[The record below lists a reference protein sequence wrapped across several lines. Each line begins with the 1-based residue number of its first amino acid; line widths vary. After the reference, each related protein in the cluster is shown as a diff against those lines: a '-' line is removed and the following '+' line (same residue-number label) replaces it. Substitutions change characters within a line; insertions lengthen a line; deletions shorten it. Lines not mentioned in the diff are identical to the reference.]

1 MKNNNTIILV
11 IVGLIVLGLGFLF
24 WFGGSDTRERRRWTA
39 NFDEKSAEPYGMGI
53 FYNLLKSTYKL
64 EPLNDR
70 LPTQLPKDASAKDN
84 LYIYIG
90 GEPKYTEEEAEHLL
104 RFVENGG
111 TAFIACQA
119 MPDSLMQ
126 FLYYYEDCG
135 FDAQADIRA
144 WQWTSNQDS
153 AVVNFTHPKLKQKEP
168 LPIVFPNDDRSW
180 SRPQWSYFPTSNICE
195 QTTYPIAMLGTITFS
210 QNLNRFNGDDND
222 TKARYQEANFIR
234 FQTKGGFFYLH
245 TNPHLFTNFFLQ
257 QEAIFEYA
265 NGILGHFN
273 PNTIFWDRVSHLPAV
288 KKKREAPREN
298 RVERN
303 PMEYI
308 YSQTPLRN
316 AWYLLLGAGV
326 LYMIFGAKR
335 RQRPIPI
342 LEPNRNTSLEFVETV
357 GRLYYQQQNH
367 KVIFQ
372 KLMNHFLAHI
382 RQRYHLVTR
391 DLDDKLVEKICVRA
405 DAPAE
410 VVKPIF
416 DKYRS
421 LNQKLQNRTITLS
434 TEALNDF
441 YYLVERFHRFEKNN
455 IFNEDKRTAI
465 SAKVK
470 V

>member
-1 MKNNNTIILV
+1 MKNNNTAILI
-11 IVGLIVLGLGFLF
+11 IVGLIVLGLGVLF
-24 WFGGSDTRERRRWTA
+24 WFGGTDTRERRRWTA
-39 NFDEKSAEPYGMGI
+39 NFDEKSAEPYGMAI
-53 FYNLLKSTYKL
+53 FYELLKSTYKL
-64 EPLNDR
+64 EPLSDR
-70 LPTQLPKDASAKDN
+70 LPTQLPKDETAKNN

-135 FDAQADIRA
+135 FDAQTDIRA
-144 WQWTSNQDS
+144 WQWTSYQDS
-153 AVVNFTHPKLKQKEP
+153 AVVNFTHPKLAMKEP
-168 LPIVFPNDDRSW
+168 LSIVFPTDDNSW
-180 SRPQWSYFPTSNICE
+180 NRPKWAYFPTQNICE
-195 QTTYPIAMLGTITFS
+195 QTTYPIAMLGTINFS
-210 QNLNRFNGDDND
+210 QNLNQINGEDDRNP
-222 TKARYQEANFIR
+222 RYKEANFIR
-234 FQTKGGFFYLH
+234 FQTKGGYFYMH

-265 NGILGHFN
+265 NSILGHFS
-273 PNTIFWDRVSHLPAV
+273 PNTIYWDKVSHLPAV

-316 AWYLLLGAGV
+316 AWYLLLAAGV

-455 IFNEDKRTAI
+455 VFNEDKRTAI

-470 V
+470 I